1 MSKAKVLGLI
11 PARGGSKGVFRKNI
25 RSLCGKPL
33 IYWTIKAAK
42 SAEYIDRVAVST
54 EDEEIA
60 EISRNYGAEVPFIR
74 PPELALDHSLR
85 NEVISHALKQ
95 LPGFDF
101 VILLQ
106 PTSPLRTN
114 SHIDEAFEIFLR
126 SKAKSCVSVVE
137 QHPSPEWIF
146 SMNSNNRLERIKE
159 STKSTNRQ
167 ALPKYYSLDG
177 SIYITSVQNFFD
189 SPSIDPFTDDDVV
202 PYIMPKKYSVDIDD
216 EEDFKLVE
224 LKFRKPI
231 I

>member
-1 MSKAKVLGLI
+1 M
-11 PARGGSKGVFRKNI
+11 PARGGSKGLPRKNI
-25 RSLCGKPL
+25 RLIYNKPL
-33 IYWTIKAAK
+33 IYWTIKAALGSK
-42 SAEYIDRVAVST
+42 YIDNVVVST
-54 EDEEIA
+54 DDKEIA
-60 EISRNYGAEVPFIR
+60 DLSKQFGAEVPFIR

-85 NEVISHALKQ
+85 NEVISHALEQ

-114 SHIDEAFEIFLR
+114 THIDEAFELFLR

-137 QHPSPEWIF
+137 QHPTPEWIF
-146 SMNSNNRLERIKE
+146 SMNSNDRLERIKE

-189 SPSIDPFTDDDVV
+189 SSSIDPFTDDDVV

-216 EEDFKLVE
+216 EEDFQLVE
-224 LKFRKPI
+224 LKLSQNKQL
-231 I
+231 

>member
-1 MSKAKVLGLI
+1 MLSKAKVLGLI
-11 PARGGSKGVFRKNI
+11 PARGGSKGIFRKNI

-101 VILLQ
+101 VVLLINL
-106 PTSPLRTN
+106 S
-114 SHIDEAFEIFLR
+114 R
-126 SKAKSCVSVVE
+126 S
-137 QHPSPEWIF
+137 
-146 SMNSNNRLERIKE
+146 LIKF
-159 STKSTNRQ
+159 
-167 ALPKYYSLDG
+167 A
-177 SIYITSVQNFFD
+177 
-189 SPSIDPFTDDDVV
+189 
-202 PYIMPKKYSVDIDD
+202 
-216 EEDFKLVE
+216 
-224 LKFRKPI
+224 
-231 I
+231 

>member
-1 MSKAKVLGLI
+1 
-11 PARGGSKGVFRKNI
+11 
-25 RSLCGKPL
+25 
-33 IYWTIKAAK
+33 
-42 SAEYIDRVAVST
+42 
-54 EDEEIA
+54 
-60 EISRNYGAEVPFIR
+60 
-74 PPELALDHSLR
+74 
-85 NEVISHALKQ
+85 
-95 LPGFDF
+95 
-101 VILLQ
+101 
-106 PTSPLRTN
+106 
-114 SHIDEAFEIFLR
+114 
-126 SKAKSCVSVVE
+126 
-137 QHPSPEWIF
+137 
-146 SMNSNNRLERIKE
+146 MNSNNRLERIKE